1 MRSFAYRIYEKLI
14 PTQQVAGSRECAVN
28 PCWNR
33 VAVGFVV
40 LATITWLGLR
50 DEISALIRS
59 AGTNPAA
66 AEAGICPRHDAT
78 RCTVEPHHR
87 SSLAADLSV
96 EPKDSYLAA
105 DLSVELKYG
114 YPADDLSVQLEE
126 SYF

>member
-1 MRSFAYRIYEKLI
+1 
-14 PTQQVAGSRECAVN
+14 
-28 PCWNR
+28 
-33 VAVGFVV
+33 VAVAFVV
-40 LATITWLGLR
+40 LATITWLGPR

-66 AEAGICPRHDAT
+66 VEAGVCPRHDAT

-87 SSLAADLSV
+87 SLEADLSV
-96 EPKDSYLAA
+96 EPKDGYLAA

-114 YPADDLSVQLEE
+114 YPADDLSVQLED